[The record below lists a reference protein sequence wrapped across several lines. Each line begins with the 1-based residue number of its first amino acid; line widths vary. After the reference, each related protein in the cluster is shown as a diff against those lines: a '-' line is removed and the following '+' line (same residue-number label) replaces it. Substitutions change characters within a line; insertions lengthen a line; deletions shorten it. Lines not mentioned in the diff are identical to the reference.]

1 MYRVRA
7 LKAKNTTAY
16 GDLIEANEFTQRFDF
31 LNLLPVDTMERA
43 VLAVNQNRVRLLV
56 QEDRENA
63 DHLVK
68 AQFVIFKEYQMN
80 DIWYYRWP
88 KCTFILV
95 IETLKVDYFTRRIF
109 TEHRLLVFA
118 TAIAFG

>member
-68 AQFVIFKEYQMN
+68 AQLG
-80 DIWYYRWP
+80 
-88 KCTFILV
+88 LV
-95 IETLKVDYFTRRIF
+95 HVNNVYDVGHNHRRA
-109 TEHRLLVFA
+109 LV
-118 TAIAFG
+118 